1 MNHSIAKGHWQRLQ
15 GALLS
20 SWGRLTGDPL
30 RVVAGRH
37 QQIAG
42 RLHVAYGVAQRE
54 LARQMV
60 TIERRARVRRL
71 A

>member
-1 MNHSIAKGHWQRLQ
+1 MNLTIAKGHWQRLQ
-15 GALLS
+15 GALLTG
-20 SWGRLTGDPL
+20 WGTLTGDHL

-42 RLHVAYGVAQRE
+42 RLHVAYAMAQRE
-54 LARQMV
+54 LARQLV
-60 TIERRARVRRL
+60 TIERRARVRRV

>member
-1 MNHSIAKGHWQRLQ
+1 MNLSIAKGNWQRLH

-20 SWGRLTGDPL
+20 VWGTLTGDPL

-37 QQIAG
+37 RQIAG
-42 RLHVAYGVAQRE
+42 RLHVAYGIAQRE
-54 LARQMV
+54 LARQMG
-60 TIERRARVRRL
+60 TIERRARERRL

>member
-1 MNHSIAKGHWQRLQ
+1 MNHSIAKGHWQRLK
-15 GALLS
+15 GALLAG
-20 SWGRLTGDPL
+20 WGKLTGDPL

-54 LARQMV
+54 LARQRMA
-60 TIERRARVRRL
+60 IERRARRL

>member
-1 MNHSIAKGHWQRLQ
+1 MNLTIANGYWQRLQ
-15 GALLS
+15 GTLLAG
-20 SWGRLTGDPL
+20 WGKLTGDHL

-60 TIERRARVRRL
+60 TVERRARVRRL

>member
-1 MNHSIAKGHWQRLQ
+1 MNQSIAKGQWERLK
-15 GALLS
+15 GTLLAA
-20 SWGRLTGDPL
+20 WGKLTGDPL

-42 RLHVAYGVAQRE
+42 RLQVGYGVARRE
-54 LARQMV
+54 LARQRV
-60 TIERRARVRRL
+60 TIERRARERRP